1 MPFYIAQKSS
11 LEALSVF
18 SPHVIKPD
26 ISTQKQEKEG
36 GLPNRAVAAR
46 IFNASSE
53 QSCVR

>member
-46 IFNASSE
+46 ISMPRAS
-53 QSCVR
+53 RAA